1 MINLVDFRQVSAAK
15 SNICVTKT
23 KNKKQQYQQY
33 QMHPSL
39 CKYLV
44 PVLIYSLISK
54 SIKTKAYTSNF
65 LIVNYRINSVR
76 RLRRGIAEISITHVR
91 VVFKWFSRLLGDWLK
106 NLAPVFKPMKS
117 KSNRTW
123 WTRFFPLFEL
133 VTRTSWEFWLVHC
146 AVCFCRNKFGIGFSK
161 VIWKLL

>member
-1 MINLVDFRQVSAAK
+1 
-15 SNICVTKT
+15 
-23 KNKKQQYQQY
+23 
-33 QMHPSL
+33 MHLSL

-91 VVFKWFSRLLGDWLK
+91 VVFK
-106 NLAPVFKPMKS
+106 
-117 KSNRTW
+117 
-123 WTRFFPLFEL
+123 
-133 VTRTSWEFWLVHC
+133 
-146 AVCFCRNKFGIGFSK
+146 
-161 VIWKLL
+161 